1 MINLGLCR
9 KAFKGFKMAK
19 DNNARLKR
27 VMGGIFY
34 RNMELDFY
42 VAFGK
47 IRNEE
52 HLHYRGLIQANL
64 DELQG

>member
-1 MINLGLCR
+1 VGLL
-9 KAFKGFKMAK
+9 KTKE
-19 DNNARLKR
+19 NNSRLKR
-27 VMGGIFY
+27 VLGGIFY

-52 HLHYRGLIQANL
+52 HLYYRGLIKADT
-64 DELQG
+64 DELQDQINTVKEET

>member
-1 MINLGLCR
+1 MINLRLCKKGIKGLQIT
-9 KAFKGFKMAK
+9 KE
-19 DNNARLKR
+19 NNARLKR

-34 RNMELDFY
+34 RNAELDFY

-52 HLHYRGLIQANL
+52 HLYFRGLIQDDIN
-64 DELQG
+64 EL